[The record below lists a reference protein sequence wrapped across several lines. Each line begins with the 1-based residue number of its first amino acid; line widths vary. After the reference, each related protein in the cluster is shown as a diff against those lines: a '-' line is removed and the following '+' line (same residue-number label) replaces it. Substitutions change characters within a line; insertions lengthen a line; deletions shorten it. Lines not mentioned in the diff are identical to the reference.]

1 MLHSHSQRAAHVV
14 VSLMGGPG
22 PLVHAYRLVH
32 PPNPSAPD
40 QLWEWQQPW
49 IDHLLWHARTFGR
62 RVEQRYFV
70 TWDARDFENTRLW
83 ETISARRSGWLNTVM
98 STTISAIVWMS
109 ISLMGVSLTGW
120 TIP

>member
-83 ETISARRSGWLNTVM
+83 ETISARRSGWRNTAI

-109 ISLMGVSLTGW
+109 ISSTGTSLAGW
-120 TIP
+120 TLP